1 MGATLMSNAS
11 HAHTRTSRRNPTTLG
26 VHVKAPA
33 SPYDDGVYRSGDVV
47 IINLLN
53 AIENRQ
59 TTGKRRPAV
68 LIRRENGHWKT
79 MGLTTNP
86 RYRDGGARV
95 AIPDPRAVGLRRP
108 GWLWG
113 NRLSN
118 VAALDVERCI
128 GRVDEA
134 MADSIIELAGLDDD
148 AAAALQDAA
157 KQGRQP

>member
-1 MGATLMSNAS
+1 MEAE
-11 HAHTRTSRRNPTTLG
+11 
-26 VHVKAPA
+26 A

-53 AIENRQ
+53 TLENRH

-86 RYRDGGARV
+86 RYLDGGARV
-95 AIPDPRAVGLRRP
+95 AIPNPCAVGLRGP

-113 NRLSN
+113 NRLAN
-118 VAALDVERCI
+118 VAALDVETYI
-128 GRVDEA
+128 GRVDDA
-134 MADSIIELAGLDDD
+134 MAESIIDLAGLEGDD
-148 AAAALQDAA
+148 AAALRDAA
-157 KQGRQP
+157 KMEQRP